1 MASSFSLSMHFWLN
15 VFFGHCSMIDKVT
28 RATSSFNEFMIPSHA
43 KQSAYPILHIIA
55 AVVILLATHPDHVA
69 LQSHC
74 QSITQICHRFMAT
87 NNNALTGGTT
97 IAYDHD
103 PTYHTVLFN
112 AYRWVKYD
120 NIAHNM
126 TRNHSCH
133 FARNSSET
141 TLIHRTIPHP
151 KIIRSHVTD
160 EPRNFAH
167 YPLKRPLTHTEC
179 HHPKKITQYTMW
191 ACSLTILLII
201 IIPLRPSFAIP
212 RTHFYLILRAI
223 LLVLIFNFCLSFIFV
238 CVHSFG
244 HVLCPACVMTHLTNI
259 RITNLKQKKRIKEY
273 GTWLHHIHSAITK
286 YVYVCPVV
294 IECTLIG
301 SQQCIRSN
309 VQCKD
314 CKQMINKTHLTD
326 HRRLMC
332 PERSVECT
340 LCGKVKRKSMTYH
353 WRNNCKQYLIHCFL
367 CPQYFTLKDTR
378 HKTQDIRWIWIRN
391 RANMKWF
398 LCTIHRP
405 RSLPISIR
413 SIHCTITNC
422 KQCQCR
428 AIGPVVIK
436 KYQHK
441 LIPNQCDACDKWRLP
456 VPSNANENAPKTT
469 RLSLMKKQ
477 RGQRVLI
484 HPYPKNIKL
493 KHVDKK

>member
-244 HVLCPACVMTHLTNI
+244 HVLCPALCAFEFVPYFHLWC
-259 RITNLKQKKRIKEY
+259 LC
-273 GTWLHHIHSAITK
+273 GTFGRYSVWCPASPDVFVPLTQFIMCLMCYISLFSLFSWFLIISFCYLFYFFYHCHSLLICPLFIAPPRGWLNTSQLHHTTTTLTCFIHLSLQLLYYLYSSVFYHVLLLYTVYLYLNILATDLIITV
-286 YVYVCPVV
+286 VYGIMALRWILCVD
-294 IECTLIG
+294 
-301 SQQCIRSN
+301 N
-309 VQCKD
+309 DVQ
-314 CKQMINKTHLTD
+314 LL
-326 HRRLMC
+326 R
-332 PERSVECT
+332 P
-340 LCGKVKRKSMTYH
+340 
-353 WRNNCKQYLIHCFL
+353 YLITVNSPRFFHFL
-367 CPQYFTLKDTR
+367 CEK
-378 HKTQDIRWIWIRN
+378 K
-391 RANMKWF
+391 KKVF
-398 LCTIHRP
+398 LLLIQLLLLFMVLWRCDGSCVWTMMFNYSDH
-405 RSLPISIR
+405 IS
-413 SIHCTITNC
+413 
-422 KQCQCR
+422 
-428 AIGPVVIK
+428 
-436 KYQHK
+436 
-441 LIPNQCDACDKWRLP
+441 
-456 VPSNANENAPKTT
+456 
-469 RLSLMKKQ
+469 
-477 RGQRVLI
+477 
-484 HPYPKNIKL
+484 
-493 KHVDKK
+493 